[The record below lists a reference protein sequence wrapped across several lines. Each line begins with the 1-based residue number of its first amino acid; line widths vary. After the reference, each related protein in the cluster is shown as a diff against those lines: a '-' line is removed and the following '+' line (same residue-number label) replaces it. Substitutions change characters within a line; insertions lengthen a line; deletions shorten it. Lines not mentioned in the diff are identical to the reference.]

1 MGKNWKIAAWGAFAA
16 LVIVVIYFSRKE
28 QEETEAAAPVIS
40 INVVD
45 ENAFLTETELLT
57 RLRRNNLVYDHQKMQ
72 DVNTTAIE
80 AFIRKMHEVE
90 KVEVFKK
97 LGGVWS
103 VNVKVRQP
111 LARIFNKFGESF
123 YVDVHGVPMAT
134 SPNFTARVLVFSGNI
149 SDKCDTVTVPEIINN
164 ASLKS
169 SRNLDEIYR
178 ISNYVCND
186 PFLCAQIGQV
196 HRDQWGSYTLIPL
209 VGDHEIIFGSAESD
223 KEVEEKMEKLKI
235 FYQEGLP
242 YAGWS
247 KYQSINLKYDNQI
260 VCRKKEITD

>member
-1 MGKNWKIAAWGAFAA
+1 M
-16 LVIVVIYFSRKE
+16 VILYFSRKE
-28 QEETEAAAPVIS
+28 QEGMDANDPVIAIS
-40 INVVD
+40 VVD

-57 RLRRNNLVYDHQKMQ
+57 RLKRNNLVFEGQKME
-72 DVNTTAIE
+72 DINPNAIE
-80 AFIRKMHEVE
+80 TFIRKMHEVE
-90 KVEVFKK
+90 KVEVFKR
-97 LGGVWS
+97 LGGVWC

-123 YVDVHGVPMAT
+123 YVDVQGVPMAT

-149 SDKCDTVTVPEIINN
+149 SDRCDSLTVPEIINN

-169 SRNLDEIYR
+169 SKNLDEIYR

-186 PFLCAQIGQV
+186 PFLRAQIGQI

-223 KEVEEKMEKLKI
+223 KEVKEKMDKLKI

-242 YAGWS
+242 YSGWS
-247 KYQSINLKYDNQI
+247 KYETINLKYKDQI